1 MNFVGIREVAN
12 EIERQTDRN
21 TYNRQRREEERKN

>member
-12 EIERQTDRN
+12 EIERQTDIH
-21 TYNRQRREEERKN
+21 TYNRQRGKEERKN